1 MHAPRLA
8 WVHPVL
14 SIGKLGAG
22 RAAAEYYLARQAGC
36 PAEYYTGSGER
47 RGVWLGR
54 GAAAL
59 GLSGEID
66 EVALRHL
73 LAGRCPDGSTAL
85 VEPVLRADPRGRLP
99 AGPFVAHVRHLA
111 TLRGIPGCS

>member
-1 MHAPRLA
+1 M
-8 WVHPVL
+8 L

-47 RGVWLGR
+47 RGVWLGG

-59 GLSGEID
+59 GLSGGID
-66 EVALRHL
+66 DEAFRHL
-73 LAGRCPDGSTAL
+73 LAGRSPDGVSQL
-85 VEPVLRADPRGRLP
+85 VEPVLRADPRGRLA
-99 AGPFVAHVRHLA
+99 AGPLAAHEPGSGPARHLGGA
-111 TLRGIPGCS
+111 APRGRA